1 MAETPEVTSG
11 KELGAK
17 LRQVRGLKEKSL
29 SAVAGRAD
37 ISTAYLQKLETGTVR
52 HPSPRILLQLSEAL
66 DMDYGELM
74 RLAGYL
80 IPNEPSR
87 KGRQRRNE
95 LTHAMSSEALTEEE
109 ADELARYLDWYR
121 SQRKASG

>member
-1 MAETPEVTSG
+1 
-11 KELGAK
+11 
-17 LRQVRGLKEKSL
+17 
-29 SAVAGRAD
+29 
-37 ISTAYLQKLETGTVR
+37 
-52 HPSPRILLQLSEAL
+52 
-66 DMDYGELM
+66 MDYAELM

-95 LTHAMSSEALTEEE
+95 LTHAMSSEALTEDE